1 MKLVKKPSK
10 AIIAI
15 FWSTVAVS
23 LLSFLSIV
31 FGIARISPI
40 VTFLIEVAFLILG
53 MLLIILSI
61 KEKIKGAL
69 EKFLK
74 IMGAFAIVSSSCLIL
89 IISNFIASIF
99 GDTLYAFILII
110 TFISIALFY
119 GYTIGSMIM
128 LIKRMNVK

>member
-1 MKLVKKPSK
+1 MKQMEKPSK
-10 AIIAI
+10 VIIAT
-15 FWSTVAVS
+15 FWSTVVVS

-31 FGIARISPI
+31 FGVARISPVVI
-40 VTFLIEVAFLILG
+40 FLIEVVFLILG
-53 MLLIILSI
+53 MLLIILAI
-61 KEKIKGAL
+61 KERIKGAL

-89 IISNFIASIF
+89 IVSNFITPIL

-110 TFISIALFY
+110 TFISIAVFY
-119 GYTIGSMIM
+119 GYTIGSFIM